1 MSIDQSKIR
10 NFCII
15 AHIDHGKSTLA
26 DRIIEKTGTLTSR
39 EMQAQVLDNMDL
51 ERERGIT
58 IKSQAVR
65 IIYQAKDGE
74 EYIFNLIDTPGHVDF
89 NYEVSRSLAACDG
102 AILVVDAAQ
111 GVEAQTL
118 ANVYLA
124 LDHDLDVLPVINKID
139 LPSARPEEVAQEIED
154 VIGIEAMDAPRI
166 SAKTGLNIE
175 EVLEQIVTKI
185 PAPAGDP
192 KAPLKALIF
201 DALYDSYKGVIVFCR
216 IKEGTVKVGTK
227 IKMMATGAED
237 LVTEV
242 GYFGAGQFIPC
253 DELSAGMVGYI
264 TASIKNVKDT
274 RVGDTITDA
283 AEPITPEKQAE
294 IERWLASQPKHQP
307 ADSVT
312 EKRSNLLIVFAE
324 SLESWVLEKKVDGKE
339 ITPCLNRLLKE
350 KSTLYAPNVLTQVK
364 GGRSIDAQLM
374 ICSGLLPLMSGTY
387 SSLYYDNTFYTL
399 QKAMRWLKHSRSYLL
414 TIDKVSTWNQGAV
427 ARSFGTDT
435 IISYHDFKM
444 TEAFGTH
451 KRIGDASFFKQ
462 CREKIERGEVWK
474 PGESVYMQFVTY
486 SGHAPFKLPNHLRT
500 ITFPASI
507 PEKAADYMTTAHYT
521 DKAIG
526 DFVAYLKT
534 LPQYKE
540 TIVVIVGDHEGLAS
554 YRQELVGNPAC
565 RGLVSDKQLTPFI
578 VLNSPVGMR
587 YDKFMG
593 QIDIYPTLLNLMQLD
608 AYRWHGLGQSILD
621 PRKQGVAVGSVMNV
635 EGTGS
640 DKEVERLKEAH
651 TVSDYMLRYDWL
663 KRLD

>member
-1 MSIDQSKIR
+1 MRQQLWDKTAIIFAVGIFLTFVAFDVIWCMDTTFASFSFFETYATK
-10 NFCII
+10 II
-15 AHIDHGKSTLA
+15 ATLA
-26 DRIIEKTGTLTSR
+26 LAGVYALTR
-39 EMQAQVLDNMDL
+39 CRWAQ
-51 ERERGIT
+51 I
-58 IKSQAVR
+58 
-65 IIYQAKDGE
+65 
-74 EYIFNLIDTPGHVDF
+74 
-89 NYEVSRSLAACDG
+89 
-102 AILVVDAAQ
+102 VVM
-111 GVEAQTL
+111 
-118 ANVYLA
+118 A
-124 LDHDLDVLPVINKID
+124 LLDVLLVANLMYFRTYYSAIPASSYLEAGNLADFKASVTDSLRWADIV
-139 LPSARPEEVAQEIED
+139 LPLITIATAVMAFRYKTTKRQPLTAVLKWWAAPLAGFALLLTGVNLCKGGFHKSLRSVRQSAYLCSA
-154 VIGIEAMDAPRI
+154 DAP
-166 SAKTGLNIE
+166 
-175 EVLEQIVTKI
+175 
-185 PAPAGDP
+185 
-192 KAPLKALIF
+192 IF
-201 DALYDSYKGVIVFCR
+201 SVFGCIWYD
-216 IKEGTVKVGTK
+216 
-227 IKMMATGAED
+227 
-237 LVTEV
+237 
-242 GYFGAGQFIPC
+242 
-253 DELSAGMVGYI
+253 
-264 TASIKNVKDT
+264 
-274 RVGDTITDA
+274 ITDA

-307 ADSVT
+307 ANSVT

-324 SLESWVLEKKVDGKE
+324 SLESWVLEKKVNGKE

-399 QKAMRWLKHSRSYLL
+399 QKAMRGLKHSRSYLL

-451 KRIGDASFFKQ
+451 KRIGDASFFQQ

-486 SGHAPFKLPNHLRT
+486 SGHAPFKLPDHLRT

>member
-1 MSIDQSKIR
+1 MRQQLWDKTAIIFAVGIFLTFVAFDVIWCMDTTFASFSFFETYATK
-10 NFCII
+10 II
-15 AHIDHGKSTLA
+15 ATLA
-26 DRIIEKTGTLTSR
+26 LAGVYALTRSR
-39 EMQAQVLDNMDL
+39 WAQ
-51 ERERGIT
+51 I
-58 IKSQAVR
+58 
-65 IIYQAKDGE
+65 
-74 EYIFNLIDTPGHVDF
+74 
-89 NYEVSRSLAACDG
+89 
-102 AILVVDAAQ
+102 VVM
-111 GVEAQTL
+111 
-118 ANVYLA
+118 A
-124 LDHDLDVLPVINKID
+124 LLDVLMVANLMYFRTYYSAIPASSYLEAGNLADFKASVTDSLRWADIV
-139 LPSARPEEVAQEIED
+139 LPLITIATAVMAFRYKTTKRQPLTAVLKWWAAPLAGFALLLTGVNLCKGGFHKSLRSVRQSAYLCSA
-154 VIGIEAMDAPRI
+154 DAP
-166 SAKTGLNIE
+166 
-175 EVLEQIVTKI
+175 
-185 PAPAGDP
+185 
-192 KAPLKALIF
+192 IF
-201 DALYDSYKGVIVFCR
+201 SVFGCIWYD
-216 IKEGTVKVGTK
+216 
-227 IKMMATGAED
+227 
-237 LVTEV
+237 
-242 GYFGAGQFIPC
+242 
-253 DELSAGMVGYI
+253 
-264 TASIKNVKDT
+264 
-274 RVGDTITDA
+274 ITDA

-399 QKAMRWLKHSRSYLL
+399 QKAMRGLKHSRSYLL

-451 KRIGDASFFKQ
+451 KRIGDASFFQQ

-486 SGHAPFKLPNHLRT
+486 SGHAPFKLPDHLRT

-534 LPQYKE
+534 LPQYKKN
-540 TIVVIVGDHEGLAS
+540 IVVIVGDHEGLAS

>member
-1 MSIDQSKIR
+1 MRQQLWDKTSIVFAVGIFLTFVAFDVIWCMDTTFASFSFFETYATK
-10 NFCII
+10 II
-15 AHIDHGKSTLA
+15 ATLA
-26 DRIIEKTGTLTSR
+26 LTGVYALTR
-39 EMQAQVLDNMDL
+39 CRWAQ
-51 ERERGIT
+51 I
-58 IKSQAVR
+58 
-65 IIYQAKDGE
+65 
-74 EYIFNLIDTPGHVDF
+74 
-89 NYEVSRSLAACDG
+89 
-102 AILVVDAAQ
+102 VVM
-111 GVEAQTL
+111 
-118 ANVYLA
+118 A
-124 LDHDLDVLPVINKID
+124 LLDVLLVAN
-139 LPSARPEEVAQEIED
+139 LMYFRTYYSAIPASSYL
-154 VIGIEAMDAPRI
+154 EAGNLADFKASVTDSLRWADIVLLLISIATAVMAFRYKTTKRQPLTAVLKWWAAPLAGFALLLTGVNLCKGGFHKSLRSVRQSAYLCSADAP
-166 SAKTGLNIE
+166 
-175 EVLEQIVTKI
+175 
-185 PAPAGDP
+185 
-192 KAPLKALIF
+192 IF
-201 DALYDSYKGVIVFCR
+201 SVFGCIWYD
-216 IKEGTVKVGTK
+216 
-227 IKMMATGAED
+227 
-237 LVTEV
+237 
-242 GYFGAGQFIPC
+242 
-253 DELSAGMVGYI
+253 
-264 TASIKNVKDT
+264 
-274 RVGDTITDA
+274 ITDA

-294 IERWLASQPKHQP
+294 IEQWLASQPKHQP

-339 ITPCLNRLLKE
+339 ITPYLNRLLKE

-399 QKAMRWLKHSRSYLL
+399 QKAMRGLKHSRSYLL

-451 KRIGDASFFKQ
+451 KRIGDASFFQQ

-486 SGHAPFKLPNHLRT
+486 SGHAPFKLPDHLRT

-565 RGLVSDKQLTPFI
+565 HGLVSDKQLTPFI

-608 AYRWHGLGQSILD
+608 TYRWHGLGQSILD

-651 TVSDYMLRYDWL
+651 SVSDYMLRYDWL

>member
-1 MSIDQSKIR
+1 MRQQLWDKTAIIFAVGIFLTFVAFDVIWCMDTTFASFSFFETYATK
-10 NFCII
+10 II
-15 AHIDHGKSTLA
+15 ATLA
-26 DRIIEKTGTLTSR
+26 LAGVYALTR
-39 EMQAQVLDNMDL
+39 CRWAQ
-51 ERERGIT
+51 I
-58 IKSQAVR
+58 
-65 IIYQAKDGE
+65 
-74 EYIFNLIDTPGHVDF
+74 
-89 NYEVSRSLAACDG
+89 
-102 AILVVDAAQ
+102 VVM
-111 GVEAQTL
+111 
-118 ANVYLA
+118 A
-124 LDHDLDVLPVINKID
+124 LLDVLLVAN
-139 LPSARPEEVAQEIED
+139 LMYFRTYYSAIPASSYL
-154 VIGIEAMDAPRI
+154 EAGNLADFKASVTDSLRWADIVMPLITIATAVMAFRYKTTKRQPLTAVLKWWAAPLAGFALLLTGVNLCKGGFHKSLRSVRQSAYLCSADAP
-166 SAKTGLNIE
+166 
-175 EVLEQIVTKI
+175 
-185 PAPAGDP
+185 
-192 KAPLKALIF
+192 IF
-201 DALYDSYKGVIVFCR
+201 SVFGCIWYD
-216 IKEGTVKVGTK
+216 
-227 IKMMATGAED
+227 
-237 LVTEV
+237 
-242 GYFGAGQFIPC
+242 
-253 DELSAGMVGYI
+253 
-264 TASIKNVKDT
+264 
-274 RVGDTITDA
+274 ITDA

-399 QKAMRWLKHSRSYLL
+399 QKAMRGLKHSRSYLL

-451 KRIGDASFFKQ
+451 KRIGDASFFQQ

-474 PGESVYMQFVTY
+474 PGELVYMQFVTY
-486 SGHAPFKLPNHLRT
+486 SGHAPFKLPDHLRT

-554 YRQELVGNPAC
+554 YRQELVDNPAC

>member
-1 MSIDQSKIR
+1 MRQQLWDKTAIIFAVGIFLTFVAFDVIWCMNTTFASFSFFETYATK
-10 NFCII
+10 II
-15 AHIDHGKSTLA
+15 ATLA
-26 DRIIEKTGTLTSR
+26 LASVYALTR
-39 EMQAQVLDNMDL
+39 CRWAQ
-51 ERERGIT
+51 I
-58 IKSQAVR
+58 
-65 IIYQAKDGE
+65 
-74 EYIFNLIDTPGHVDF
+74 
-89 NYEVSRSLAACDG
+89 
-102 AILVVDAAQ
+102 VVM
-111 GVEAQTL
+111 
-118 ANVYLA
+118 A
-124 LDHDLDVLPVINKID
+124 LLDVLLVANLMYFRTYYSAIPASSYLEAGNLADFKASVTDSLRWADIV
-139 LPSARPEEVAQEIED
+139 LPLITIATAVMAFRYKTTKRQPLTAVLKWWAAPLAGFALLLTGVNLCKGGFHKSLRSVRQSAYLCSA
-154 VIGIEAMDAPRI
+154 DAP
-166 SAKTGLNIE
+166 
-175 EVLEQIVTKI
+175 
-185 PAPAGDP
+185 
-192 KAPLKALIF
+192 IF
-201 DALYDSYKGVIVFCR
+201 SVFGCIWYD
-216 IKEGTVKVGTK
+216 
-227 IKMMATGAED
+227 
-237 LVTEV
+237 
-242 GYFGAGQFIPC
+242 
-253 DELSAGMVGYI
+253 
-264 TASIKNVKDT
+264 
-274 RVGDTITDA
+274 ITDA

-399 QKAMRWLKHSRSYLL
+399 QKAMRGLKHSRSYLL

-451 KRIGDASFFKQ
+451 KRIGDASFFQQ
-462 CREKIERGEVWK
+462 CREKIESGEVWK

-486 SGHAPFKLPNHLRT
+486 SGHAPFKLPDHLRT

>member
-1 MSIDQSKIR
+1 MLKWWAAPLAGFALLLTGVNLCKGGFHKSLRSVRQS
-10 NFCII
+10 
-15 AHIDHGKSTLA
+15 A
-26 DRIIEKTGTLTSR
+26 
-39 EMQAQVLDNMDL
+39 
-51 ERERGIT
+51 
-58 IKSQAVR
+58 
-65 IIYQAKDGE
+65 
-74 EYIFNLIDTPGHVDF
+74 
-89 NYEVSRSLAACDG
+89 
-102 AILVVDAAQ
+102 
-111 GVEAQTL
+111 
-118 ANVYLA
+118 YLC
-124 LDHDLDVLPVINKID
+124 
-139 LPSARPEEVAQEIED
+139 SA
-154 VIGIEAMDAPRI
+154 DAP
-166 SAKTGLNIE
+166 
-175 EVLEQIVTKI
+175 
-185 PAPAGDP
+185 
-192 KAPLKALIF
+192 IF
-201 DALYDSYKGVIVFCR
+201 SVFGCIWYD
-216 IKEGTVKVGTK
+216 
-227 IKMMATGAED
+227 
-237 LVTEV
+237 
-242 GYFGAGQFIPC
+242 
-253 DELSAGMVGYI
+253 
-264 TASIKNVKDT
+264 
-274 RVGDTITDA
+274 ITDA

-399 QKAMRWLKHSRSYLL
+399 QKAMRGLKHSRSYLL

-451 KRIGDASFFKQ
+451 KRIGDASFFQQ

-486 SGHAPFKLPNHLRT
+486 SGHAPFKLPDHLRT

>member
-1 MSIDQSKIR
+1 MKQQLWDKTAIIFAVGIFLTFVAFDVIWCMDTTFASFSFFETYATK
-10 NFCII
+10 II
-15 AHIDHGKSTLA
+15 ATLA
-26 DRIIEKTGTLTSR
+26 LAGVYALTR
-39 EMQAQVLDNMDL
+39 CRWAQ
-51 ERERGIT
+51 I
-58 IKSQAVR
+58 
-65 IIYQAKDGE
+65 
-74 EYIFNLIDTPGHVDF
+74 
-89 NYEVSRSLAACDG
+89 
-102 AILVVDAAQ
+102 VVM
-111 GVEAQTL
+111 
-118 ANVYLA
+118 A
-124 LDHDLDVLPVINKID
+124 LLDVLLVANLMYFRTYYSAIPASSYLEAGNLADFKASVTDSLRWADIV
-139 LPSARPEEVAQEIED
+139 LPLITIATAVMAFRYKTTKRQPLTAVLKWWAAPLAGFALLLTGVNLCKGGFHKSLRSVRQSAYLCSA
-154 VIGIEAMDAPRI
+154 DAP
-166 SAKTGLNIE
+166 
-175 EVLEQIVTKI
+175 
-185 PAPAGDP
+185 
-192 KAPLKALIF
+192 IF
-201 DALYDSYKGVIVFCR
+201 SVFGCIWYD
-216 IKEGTVKVGTK
+216 
-227 IKMMATGAED
+227 
-237 LVTEV
+237 
-242 GYFGAGQFIPC
+242 
-253 DELSAGMVGYI
+253 
-264 TASIKNVKDT
+264 
-274 RVGDTITDA
+274 ITDA

-324 SLESWVLEKKVDGKE
+324 SLESWVLEKKVNGKE

-399 QKAMRWLKHSRSYLL
+399 QKAMRGLKHSRSYLL

-451 KRIGDASFFKQ
+451 KRIGDASFFQQ

-486 SGHAPFKLPNHLRT
+486 SGHAPFKLPDHLRT

>member
-1 MSIDQSKIR
+1 MRQQLWDKTAIIFAVGIFLTFVAFDVIWCMDTTFASFSFFETYATK
-10 NFCII
+10 II
-15 AHIDHGKSTLA
+15 ATLA
-26 DRIIEKTGTLTSR
+26 LAGVYALTR
-39 EMQAQVLDNMDL
+39 CRWAQ
-51 ERERGIT
+51 I
-58 IKSQAVR
+58 
-65 IIYQAKDGE
+65 
-74 EYIFNLIDTPGHVDF
+74 
-89 NYEVSRSLAACDG
+89 
-102 AILVVDAAQ
+102 VVM
-111 GVEAQTL
+111 
-118 ANVYLA
+118 A
-124 LDHDLDVLPVINKID
+124 LLDVLLVANLMYFRTYYSAIPASSYLEAGNLADFKASVTDSLRWADIV
-139 LPSARPEEVAQEIED
+139 LPLITIATAVMAFRYKATKRQPLTAVLKWWAAPLAGFALLLTGVNLCKGGFHKSLRSVRQSAYLCSA
-154 VIGIEAMDAPRI
+154 DAP
-166 SAKTGLNIE
+166 
-175 EVLEQIVTKI
+175 
-185 PAPAGDP
+185 
-192 KAPLKALIF
+192 IF
-201 DALYDSYKGVIVFCR
+201 SVFGCIWYD
-216 IKEGTVKVGTK
+216 
-227 IKMMATGAED
+227 
-237 LVTEV
+237 
-242 GYFGAGQFIPC
+242 
-253 DELSAGMVGYI
+253 
-264 TASIKNVKDT
+264 
-274 RVGDTITDA
+274 ITDA

-339 ITPCLNRLLKE
+339 ITPCLNSLLKE

-399 QKAMRWLKHSRSYLL
+399 QKAMRGLKYSRSYLL

-451 KRIGDASFFKQ
+451 KRIGDASFFQQ

-486 SGHAPFKLPNHLRT
+486 SGHAPFKLPDHLRT

>member
-1 MSIDQSKIR
+1 MKQQLWDKTAIIFAVGIFLTFVAFDVIWCMDTTFASFSFFETYATK
-10 NFCII
+10 II
-15 AHIDHGKSTLA
+15 ATLA
-26 DRIIEKTGTLTSR
+26 LAGVYALTR
-39 EMQAQVLDNMDL
+39 CRWAQ
-51 ERERGIT
+51 I
-58 IKSQAVR
+58 
-65 IIYQAKDGE
+65 
-74 EYIFNLIDTPGHVDF
+74 
-89 NYEVSRSLAACDG
+89 
-102 AILVVDAAQ
+102 VVM
-111 GVEAQTL
+111 
-118 ANVYLA
+118 A
-124 LDHDLDVLPVINKID
+124 LLDVLLVAN
-139 LPSARPEEVAQEIED
+139 LMYFRTYYSAIPASSYL
-154 VIGIEAMDAPRI
+154 EAGNLADFKASVTDSLRWADIVMPLITIATAVMAFRYKTTKRQPLTAVLKWWAAPLAGFALLLTGVNLCKGGFHKSLRSVRQSAYLCSADAP
-166 SAKTGLNIE
+166 
-175 EVLEQIVTKI
+175 
-185 PAPAGDP
+185 
-192 KAPLKALIF
+192 IF
-201 DALYDSYKGVIVFCR
+201 SVFGCIWYD
-216 IKEGTVKVGTK
+216 
-227 IKMMATGAED
+227 
-237 LVTEV
+237 
-242 GYFGAGQFIPC
+242 
-253 DELSAGMVGYI
+253 
-264 TASIKNVKDT
+264 
-274 RVGDTITDA
+274 ITDA

-399 QKAMRWLKHSRSYLL
+399 QKAMRGLKHSRSYLL

-451 KRIGDASFFKQ
+451 KRIGDASFFQQ

-486 SGHAPFKLPNHLRT
+486 SGHAPFKLPDHLRT

-554 YRQELVGNPAC
+554 YRQELVGNLAC

>member
-1 MSIDQSKIR
+1 MRQQLWDKTAIIFAVGIFLTFVAFDVIWCMDTTFTSFSFFETYATK
-10 NFCII
+10 II
-15 AHIDHGKSTLA
+15 ATLA
-26 DRIIEKTGTLTSR
+26 LAGVYALTR
-39 EMQAQVLDNMDL
+39 CRWAQ
-51 ERERGIT
+51 I
-58 IKSQAVR
+58 
-65 IIYQAKDGE
+65 
-74 EYIFNLIDTPGHVDF
+74 
-89 NYEVSRSLAACDG
+89 
-102 AILVVDAAQ
+102 VVM
-111 GVEAQTL
+111 
-118 ANVYLA
+118 A
-124 LDHDLDVLPVINKID
+124 LLDVLLVANLMYFRTYYSAIPASSYLEAGNLADFKASVTDSLRWADIV
-139 LPSARPEEVAQEIED
+139 LPLITIATAVMAFRYKTTKRQPLTAVLKWWAAPLAGFALLLTGVNLCKGGFHKSLRSVRQSAYLCSA
-154 VIGIEAMDAPRI
+154 DAP
-166 SAKTGLNIE
+166 
-175 EVLEQIVTKI
+175 
-185 PAPAGDP
+185 
-192 KAPLKALIF
+192 IF
-201 DALYDSYKGVIVFCR
+201 SVFGCIWYD
-216 IKEGTVKVGTK
+216 
-227 IKMMATGAED
+227 
-237 LVTEV
+237 
-242 GYFGAGQFIPC
+242 
-253 DELSAGMVGYI
+253 
-264 TASIKNVKDT
+264 
-274 RVGDTITDA
+274 ITDA

-399 QKAMRWLKHSRSYLL
+399 QKAMRGLKHSRSYLL

-451 KRIGDASFFKQ
+451 KRIGDDSFFQQ

-486 SGHAPFKLPNHLRT
+486 SGHAPFKLPDHLRT
-500 ITFPASI
+500 ITLPASI

-554 YRQELVGNPAC
+554 YRQELVDNPAC

>member
-1 MSIDQSKIR
+1 MRQQLWDKTAIIFAAGIFLTFVAFDVIWCMDTTFASFSFFETYATK
-10 NFCII
+10 II
-15 AHIDHGKSTLA
+15 ATLA
-26 DRIIEKTGTLTSR
+26 LAGVYALTRSR
-39 EMQAQVLDNMDL
+39 WAQ
-51 ERERGIT
+51 I
-58 IKSQAVR
+58 
-65 IIYQAKDGE
+65 
-74 EYIFNLIDTPGHVDF
+74 
-89 NYEVSRSLAACDG
+89 
-102 AILVVDAAQ
+102 VVM
-111 GVEAQTL
+111 
-118 ANVYLA
+118 A
-124 LDHDLDVLPVINKID
+124 LLDVLLVAN
-139 LPSARPEEVAQEIED
+139 LMYFRTYYSAIPASSYL
-154 VIGIEAMDAPRI
+154 EAGNLADFKASVTDSLRWADIVMPLITIATAVMAFRYKTTKRQPLTAVLKWWAAPLAGFALLLTGVNLCKGGFHKSLRSVRQSAYLCSADAP
-166 SAKTGLNIE
+166 
-175 EVLEQIVTKI
+175 
-185 PAPAGDP
+185 
-192 KAPLKALIF
+192 IF
-201 DALYDSYKGVIVFCR
+201 SVFGCIWYD
-216 IKEGTVKVGTK
+216 
-227 IKMMATGAED
+227 
-237 LVTEV
+237 
-242 GYFGAGQFIPC
+242 
-253 DELSAGMVGYI
+253 
-264 TASIKNVKDT
+264 
-274 RVGDTITDA
+274 ITDA

-294 IERWLASQPKHQP
+294 IERWLAQQPKHQP

-399 QKAMRWLKHSRSYLL
+399 QKAMRGLKHSRSYLL

-451 KRIGDASFFKQ
+451 KRIGDASFFQQ

-486 SGHAPFKLPNHLRT
+486 SGHAPFKLPDHLRT

>member
-1 MSIDQSKIR
+1 MRQQLWDKTAIIFAVGIFLTFVAFDVIWCMDTTFASFSFFETYATK
-10 NFCII
+10 II
-15 AHIDHGKSTLA
+15 ATLA
-26 DRIIEKTGTLTSR
+26 LAGGYALTR
-39 EMQAQVLDNMDL
+39 CRWAQ
-51 ERERGIT
+51 I
-58 IKSQAVR
+58 
-65 IIYQAKDGE
+65 
-74 EYIFNLIDTPGHVDF
+74 
-89 NYEVSRSLAACDG
+89 
-102 AILVVDAAQ
+102 VVM
-111 GVEAQTL
+111 
-118 ANVYLA
+118 A
-124 LDHDLDVLPVINKID
+124 LLDVLLVANLMYFRTYYSAIPASSYLEAGNLADFKASVTDSLRWADIV
-139 LPSARPEEVAQEIED
+139 LPLITIATAVMAFRYKTTKRQPLTAVLKWWAAPLAGFALLLTGVNLCKGGFHKSLRSVRQSAYLCSA
-154 VIGIEAMDAPRI
+154 DAP
-166 SAKTGLNIE
+166 
-175 EVLEQIVTKI
+175 
-185 PAPAGDP
+185 
-192 KAPLKALIF
+192 IF
-201 DALYDSYKGVIVFCR
+201 SVFGCIWYD
-216 IKEGTVKVGTK
+216 
-227 IKMMATGAED
+227 
-237 LVTEV
+237 
-242 GYFGAGQFIPC
+242 
-253 DELSAGMVGYI
+253 
-264 TASIKNVKDT
+264 
-274 RVGDTITDA
+274 ITDA

-324 SLESWVLEKKVDGKE
+324 SLESWVLEKKVNGKE

-399 QKAMRWLKHSRSYLL
+399 QKAMRGLKHSRSYLL

-451 KRIGDASFFKQ
+451 KRIGDASFFQQ

-486 SGHAPFKLPNHLRT
+486 SGHAPFKLPDHLRT

>member
-1 MSIDQSKIR
+1 MRQQLWDKTAIIFAVGIFLTFVAFDVIWCMDTTFASFSFFETYATK
-10 NFCII
+10 II
-15 AHIDHGKSTLA
+15 ATLA
-26 DRIIEKTGTLTSR
+26 LAGVYALTR
-39 EMQAQVLDNMDL
+39 CRWAQ
-51 ERERGIT
+51 I
-58 IKSQAVR
+58 
-65 IIYQAKDGE
+65 
-74 EYIFNLIDTPGHVDF
+74 
-89 NYEVSRSLAACDG
+89 
-102 AILVVDAAQ
+102 VVM
-111 GVEAQTL
+111 
-118 ANVYLA
+118 A
-124 LDHDLDVLPVINKID
+124 LLDVLLVANLMYFRTYYSAIPASSYLEAGNLADFKASVTDSLRWADIV
-139 LPSARPEEVAQEIED
+139 LPLITIATAVMAFRYKTTKRQPLTAVLKWWAAPLAGFALLLTGVNLCKGGFHKSLRSVRQSAYLCSA
-154 VIGIEAMDAPRI
+154 DAP
-166 SAKTGLNIE
+166 
-175 EVLEQIVTKI
+175 
-185 PAPAGDP
+185 
-192 KAPLKALIF
+192 IF
-201 DALYDSYKGVIVFCR
+201 SVFGCIWYD
-216 IKEGTVKVGTK
+216 
-227 IKMMATGAED
+227 
-237 LVTEV
+237 
-242 GYFGAGQFIPC
+242 
-253 DELSAGMVGYI
+253 
-264 TASIKNVKDT
+264 
-274 RVGDTITDA
+274 ITDA

-339 ITPCLNRLLKE
+339 ITPCLNSLLKE

-399 QKAMRWLKHSRSYLL
+399 QKAMRGLNHSQSYLL

-451 KRIGDASFFKQ
+451 KRIGDASFFQQ

-486 SGHAPFKLPNHLRT
+486 SGHAPFKLPDHLRT

-554 YRQELVGNPAC
+554 YRQELVDNPIC

>member
-1 MSIDQSKIR
+1 MDTTFASFSFFETYATK
-10 NFCII
+10 II
-15 AHIDHGKSTLA
+15 ATLA
-26 DRIIEKTGTLTSR
+26 LVGVYVLTRSR
-39 EMQAQVLDNMDL
+39 WAQ
-51 ERERGIT
+51 I
-58 IKSQAVR
+58 
-65 IIYQAKDGE
+65 
-74 EYIFNLIDTPGHVDF
+74 
-89 NYEVSRSLAACDG
+89 
-102 AILVVDAAQ
+102 VVM
-111 GVEAQTL
+111 
-118 ANVYLA
+118 A
-124 LDHDLDVLPVINKID
+124 LLDVLLVAN
-139 LPSARPEEVAQEIED
+139 LMYFRTYYSAIPASSYL
-154 VIGIEAMDAPRI
+154 EAGNLADFKASVTDSLRWADIVMPLITIATAVMAFRYKTTKRQPLTAVLKWWAAPLAGFALLLTGVNLCKGGFHKSLRSVRQSAYLCSADAP
-166 SAKTGLNIE
+166 
-175 EVLEQIVTKI
+175 
-185 PAPAGDP
+185 
-192 KAPLKALIF
+192 IF
-201 DALYDSYKGVIVFCR
+201 SVFGCIWYD
-216 IKEGTVKVGTK
+216 
-227 IKMMATGAED
+227 
-237 LVTEV
+237 
-242 GYFGAGQFIPC
+242 
-253 DELSAGMVGYI
+253 
-264 TASIKNVKDT
+264 
-274 RVGDTITDA
+274 ITDA

-399 QKAMRWLKHSRSYLL
+399 QKAMRGLKHSRSYLL

-451 KRIGDASFFKQ
+451 KRIGDASFFQQ

-486 SGHAPFKLPNHLRT
+486 SGHAPFKLPDHLRT

>member
-1 MSIDQSKIR
+1 MRQQLWDKTAIIFAVGIFLTFVAFDVIWCMDTTFASFSFFETYATK
-10 NFCII
+10 II
-15 AHIDHGKSTLA
+15 ATLA
-26 DRIIEKTGTLTSR
+26 LAGVYALTR
-39 EMQAQVLDNMDL
+39 CRWAQ
-51 ERERGIT
+51 I
-58 IKSQAVR
+58 
-65 IIYQAKDGE
+65 
-74 EYIFNLIDTPGHVDF
+74 
-89 NYEVSRSLAACDG
+89 
-102 AILVVDAAQ
+102 VVM
-111 GVEAQTL
+111 
-118 ANVYLA
+118 A
-124 LDHDLDVLPVINKID
+124 LLDVLLVANLMYFRTYYSAIPASSYLEAGNLADFKASVTDSLRWADIV
-139 LPSARPEEVAQEIED
+139 LPLITIATAVMAFRYKTTKRQPLTAVLKWWAAPLAGFALLLTGVNLCKGGFHKSLRSVRQSAYLCSA
-154 VIGIEAMDAPRI
+154 DAP
-166 SAKTGLNIE
+166 
-175 EVLEQIVTKI
+175 
-185 PAPAGDP
+185 
-192 KAPLKALIF
+192 IF
-201 DALYDSYKGVIVFCR
+201 SVFGCIWYD
-216 IKEGTVKVGTK
+216 
-227 IKMMATGAED
+227 
-237 LVTEV
+237 
-242 GYFGAGQFIPC
+242 
-253 DELSAGMVGYI
+253 
-264 TASIKNVKDT
+264 
-274 RVGDTITDA
+274 ITDA

-399 QKAMRWLKHSRSYLL
+399 QKAMRGLKHSRSYLL

-451 KRIGDASFFKQ
+451 KRIGDASFFQQ

-486 SGHAPFKLPNHLRT
+486 SGHAPFKLPDHLRS

>member
-1 MSIDQSKIR
+1 MRQQLWDKTSIVFAVGIFLTFVAFDVIWCMDTTFASFSFFETYATK
-10 NFCII
+10 II
-15 AHIDHGKSTLA
+15 ATLA
-26 DRIIEKTGTLTSR
+26 LAGVYALTR
-39 EMQAQVLDNMDL
+39 CRWAQ
-51 ERERGIT
+51 I
-58 IKSQAVR
+58 
-65 IIYQAKDGE
+65 
-74 EYIFNLIDTPGHVDF
+74 
-89 NYEVSRSLAACDG
+89 
-102 AILVVDAAQ
+102 VVM
-111 GVEAQTL
+111 
-118 ANVYLA
+118 A
-124 LDHDLDVLPVINKID
+124 LLDVLLVANLMYFRTYYSAIPASSYLEAGNLADFKASVTDSLRWADIV
-139 LPSARPEEVAQEIED
+139 LPLITIATAVMAFRPKATKRQPLTAVLKWWAAPLAGFALLLTGVNLCKGGFHKSLRSVRQSAYLCSA
-154 VIGIEAMDAPRI
+154 DAP
-166 SAKTGLNIE
+166 
-175 EVLEQIVTKI
+175 
-185 PAPAGDP
+185 
-192 KAPLKALIF
+192 IF
-201 DALYDSYKGVIVFCR
+201 SVFGCIWYD
-216 IKEGTVKVGTK
+216 
-227 IKMMATGAED
+227 
-237 LVTEV
+237 
-242 GYFGAGQFIPC
+242 
-253 DELSAGMVGYI
+253 
-264 TASIKNVKDT
+264 
-274 RVGDTITDA
+274 ITDA

-374 ICSGLLPLMSGTY
+374 ICGGLLPLMSGTY

-399 QKAMRWLKHSRSYLL
+399 QKAMRGLKHSRSYLL

-451 KRIGDASFFKQ
+451 KRIGDASFFQQ

-486 SGHAPFKLPNHLRT
+486 SGHAPFKLPDHLRT

-554 YRQELVGNPAC
+554 YRQELIGNPAC

>member
-1 MSIDQSKIR
+1 MRQQLWDKTSIVFAVGIFLTFVAFDVIWCMDTTFASFSFFETYATK
-10 NFCII
+10 II
-15 AHIDHGKSTLA
+15 ATLA
-26 DRIIEKTGTLTSR
+26 LAGVYALTR
-39 EMQAQVLDNMDL
+39 CRWAQ
-51 ERERGIT
+51 I
-58 IKSQAVR
+58 
-65 IIYQAKDGE
+65 
-74 EYIFNLIDTPGHVDF
+74 
-89 NYEVSRSLAACDG
+89 
-102 AILVVDAAQ
+102 VVM
-111 GVEAQTL
+111 
-118 ANVYLA
+118 A
-124 LDHDLDVLPVINKID
+124 LLDVLLVAN
-139 LPSARPEEVAQEIED
+139 LMYFRTYYSAIPASSYL
-154 VIGIEAMDAPRI
+154 EAGNLADFKASVTDSLRWADIVLLLISIATAVMAFRYKTTKRQPLTAVLKWWAAPLAGFALLLTGVNLCKGGFHKSLRSVRQSAYLCSADAP
-166 SAKTGLNIE
+166 
-175 EVLEQIVTKI
+175 
-185 PAPAGDP
+185 
-192 KAPLKALIF
+192 IF
-201 DALYDSYKGVIVFCR
+201 SVFGCIWYD
-216 IKEGTVKVGTK
+216 
-227 IKMMATGAED
+227 
-237 LVTEV
+237 
-242 GYFGAGQFIPC
+242 
-253 DELSAGMVGYI
+253 
-264 TASIKNVKDT
+264 
-274 RVGDTITDA
+274 ITDA

-294 IERWLASQPKHQP
+294 IEQWLASQPKHQP

-339 ITPCLNRLLKE
+339 ITPYLNRLLKE

>member
-1 MSIDQSKIR
+1 MRQQLWDKTAIIFAVGIFLTFVAFDVIWCMDTTFASFSFFETYATK
-10 NFCII
+10 II
-15 AHIDHGKSTLA
+15 ATLA
-26 DRIIEKTGTLTSR
+26 LAGVYALTR
-39 EMQAQVLDNMDL
+39 CRWAQ
-51 ERERGIT
+51 I
-58 IKSQAVR
+58 
-65 IIYQAKDGE
+65 
-74 EYIFNLIDTPGHVDF
+74 
-89 NYEVSRSLAACDG
+89 
-102 AILVVDAAQ
+102 VVM
-111 GVEAQTL
+111 
-118 ANVYLA
+118 A
-124 LDHDLDVLPVINKID
+124 LLDVLLVANLMYFRTYYSAIPASSYLEAGNLADFKASVTDSLRWADIV
-139 LPSARPEEVAQEIED
+139 LPLITIATAVMAFRYKTTKRQPLTAVLKWWAAPLAGFALLLTGVNLCKGGFHKSLRSVRQSAYLCSA
-154 VIGIEAMDAPRI
+154 DAP
-166 SAKTGLNIE
+166 
-175 EVLEQIVTKI
+175 
-185 PAPAGDP
+185 
-192 KAPLKALIF
+192 IF
-201 DALYDSYKGVIVFCR
+201 SVFGCIWYD
-216 IKEGTVKVGTK
+216 
-227 IKMMATGAED
+227 
-237 LVTEV
+237 
-242 GYFGAGQFIPC
+242 
-253 DELSAGMVGYI
+253 
-264 TASIKNVKDT
+264 
-274 RVGDTITDA
+274 ITDA

-307 ADSVT
+307 ANSVT

-399 QKAMRWLKHSRSYLL
+399 QKAMRGLKHSRSYLL

-451 KRIGDASFFKQ
+451 KRIGDASFFQQ

-486 SGHAPFKLPNHLRT
+486 SGHAPFKLPDHLRT

-663 KRLD
+663 KRLN

>member
-1 MSIDQSKIR
+1 MRQQLWDKTAIIFAVGIFLTFVAFDVIWCMDTTFSSFSFFETYATK
-10 NFCII
+10 II
-15 AHIDHGKSTLA
+15 ATLA
-26 DRIIEKTGTLTSR
+26 LAGVYALTRSR
-39 EMQAQVLDNMDL
+39 WAQ
-51 ERERGIT
+51 I
-58 IKSQAVR
+58 
-65 IIYQAKDGE
+65 
-74 EYIFNLIDTPGHVDF
+74 
-89 NYEVSRSLAACDG
+89 
-102 AILVVDAAQ
+102 VVM
-111 GVEAQTL
+111 
-118 ANVYLA
+118 A
-124 LDHDLDVLPVINKID
+124 LLDVLLVANLMYFRTYYSAIPASSYLEAGNLADFKASVTDSLRWADIV
-139 LPSARPEEVAQEIED
+139 LPLITIATAVMAFRYKTTKRQPLTAVLKWWAAPLAGFALLLTGVNLCKGGFHKSLCSVRQSAYLCSA
-154 VIGIEAMDAPRI
+154 DAP
-166 SAKTGLNIE
+166 
-175 EVLEQIVTKI
+175 
-185 PAPAGDP
+185 
-192 KAPLKALIF
+192 IF
-201 DALYDSYKGVIVFCR
+201 SVFGCIWYD
-216 IKEGTVKVGTK
+216 
-227 IKMMATGAED
+227 
-237 LVTEV
+237 
-242 GYFGAGQFIPC
+242 
-253 DELSAGMVGYI
+253 
-264 TASIKNVKDT
+264 
-274 RVGDTITDA
+274 ITDA

-399 QKAMRWLKHSRSYLL
+399 QKAMRGLKHSRSYLL

-451 KRIGDASFFKQ
+451 KRIGDASFFQQ

-486 SGHAPFKLPNHLRT
+486 SGHAPFKLPDHLRT

>member
-1 MSIDQSKIR
+1 MRQQLWDKTAIIFAVGIFLTFVAFDVIWCMDTTFASFSFFETYATK
-10 NFCII
+10 II
-15 AHIDHGKSTLA
+15 ATLA
-26 DRIIEKTGTLTSR
+26 LAGVYALTR
-39 EMQAQVLDNMDL
+39 CRWAQ
-51 ERERGIT
+51 I
-58 IKSQAVR
+58 
-65 IIYQAKDGE
+65 
-74 EYIFNLIDTPGHVDF
+74 
-89 NYEVSRSLAACDG
+89 
-102 AILVVDAAQ
+102 VVM
-111 GVEAQTL
+111 
-118 ANVYLA
+118 A
-124 LDHDLDVLPVINKID
+124 LLDVLLVANLMYFRTYYSAIPASSYLEAGNLADFKASVTDSLRWADIV
-139 LPSARPEEVAQEIED
+139 LPLITIATAVMAFRYKTTKRQPLTAVLKWWAAPLAGFALLLTGVNLCKGGFHKSLRSVRQSAYLCSA
-154 VIGIEAMDAPRI
+154 DAP
-166 SAKTGLNIE
+166 
-175 EVLEQIVTKI
+175 
-185 PAPAGDP
+185 
-192 KAPLKALIF
+192 IF
-201 DALYDSYKGVIVFCR
+201 SVFGCIWYD
-216 IKEGTVKVGTK
+216 
-227 IKMMATGAED
+227 
-237 LVTEV
+237 
-242 GYFGAGQFIPC
+242 
-253 DELSAGMVGYI
+253 
-264 TASIKNVKDT
+264 
-274 RVGDTITDA
+274 ITDA

-387 SSLYYDNTFYTL
+387 SSLYYDNTFYTI
-399 QKAMRWLKHSRSYLL
+399 QKAMRGLKHSRSYLL

-451 KRIGDASFFKQ
+451 KRIGDASFFQQ

-486 SGHAPFKLPNHLRT
+486 SGHAPFKLPDHLRT

>member
-1 MSIDQSKIR
+1 MRQQLWDKTAIIFAVGIFLTFVAFDVIWCMDTTFASFSFFETYATK
-10 NFCII
+10 II
-15 AHIDHGKSTLA
+15 ATLA
-26 DRIIEKTGTLTSR
+26 LAGVYALTR
-39 EMQAQVLDNMDL
+39 CRWAQ
-51 ERERGIT
+51 I
-58 IKSQAVR
+58 
-65 IIYQAKDGE
+65 
-74 EYIFNLIDTPGHVDF
+74 
-89 NYEVSRSLAACDG
+89 
-102 AILVVDAAQ
+102 VVM
-111 GVEAQTL
+111 
-118 ANVYLA
+118 A
-124 LDHDLDVLPVINKID
+124 LLDVLLVANLMYFRTYYSAIPASSYLEAGNLADFKASVTDSLRWADIV
-139 LPSARPEEVAQEIED
+139 LPLITIATAVMAFRYKTTKRQPLTAVLKWWAAPLAGFALLLTGVNLCKGGFHKSLRSVRQSAYLCSA
-154 VIGIEAMDAPRI
+154 DAP
-166 SAKTGLNIE
+166 
-175 EVLEQIVTKI
+175 
-185 PAPAGDP
+185 
-192 KAPLKALIF
+192 IF
-201 DALYDSYKGVIVFCR
+201 SVFGCIWYD
-216 IKEGTVKVGTK
+216 
-227 IKMMATGAED
+227 
-237 LVTEV
+237 
-242 GYFGAGQFIPC
+242 
-253 DELSAGMVGYI
+253 
-264 TASIKNVKDT
+264 
-274 RVGDTITDA
+274 ITDA

-339 ITPCLNRLLKE
+339 ITPCLNSLLKE

-399 QKAMRWLKHSRSYLL
+399 QKAMRGLKHSRSYLL

-451 KRIGDASFFKQ
+451 KRIGDASFFQQ

-474 PGESVYMQFVTY
+474 LGESVYMQFVTY
-486 SGHAPFKLPNHLRT
+486 SGHAPFKLPDHLRT

-507 PEKAADYMTTAHYT
+507 PEKVADYMTTAHYT

>member
-1 MSIDQSKIR
+1 MRQQLWDKTAIIFAVGIFLTFVAFDVIWCMDTTFASFSFFETYATK
-10 NFCII
+10 II
-15 AHIDHGKSTLA
+15 ATLA
-26 DRIIEKTGTLTSR
+26 LAGVYALTR
-39 EMQAQVLDNMDL
+39 CRWAQ
-51 ERERGIT
+51 I
-58 IKSQAVR
+58 
-65 IIYQAKDGE
+65 
-74 EYIFNLIDTPGHVDF
+74 
-89 NYEVSRSLAACDG
+89 
-102 AILVVDAAQ
+102 VVM
-111 GVEAQTL
+111 
-118 ANVYLA
+118 A
-124 LDHDLDVLPVINKID
+124 LLDVLLVANLMYFRTYYSAIPASSYLEAGNLADFKASVTDSLRWADIV
-139 LPSARPEEVAQEIED
+139 LPLITIATAVMAFRYKTTKRQPLTAVLKWWAAPLAGFALLLTGVNLCKGGFHKSLRSVRQSAYLCSA
-154 VIGIEAMDAPRI
+154 DAP
-166 SAKTGLNIE
+166 
-175 EVLEQIVTKI
+175 IVSVFGCI
-185 PAPAGDP
+185 W
-192 KAPLKALIF
+192 
-201 DALYDSYKGVIVFCR
+201 YD
-216 IKEGTVKVGTK
+216 
-227 IKMMATGAED
+227 
-237 LVTEV
+237 
-242 GYFGAGQFIPC
+242 
-253 DELSAGMVGYI
+253 
-264 TASIKNVKDT
+264 
-274 RVGDTITDA
+274 ITDA

-399 QKAMRWLKHSRSYLL
+399 QKAMRGLKHSRSYLL

-451 KRIGDASFFKQ
+451 KRIGDASFFQQ

-486 SGHAPFKLPNHLRT
+486 SGHAPFKLPDHLRT

>member
-1 MSIDQSKIR
+1 MRQQLWDKTAIIFAVGIFLTFVAFDVIWCMDTTFASFSFFETYATK
-10 NFCII
+10 II
-15 AHIDHGKSTLA
+15 ATLA
-26 DRIIEKTGTLTSR
+26 LAGVYALTR
-39 EMQAQVLDNMDL
+39 CRWAQ
-51 ERERGIT
+51 I
-58 IKSQAVR
+58 
-65 IIYQAKDGE
+65 
-74 EYIFNLIDTPGHVDF
+74 
-89 NYEVSRSLAACDG
+89 
-102 AILVVDAAQ
+102 VVM
-111 GVEAQTL
+111 
-118 ANVYLA
+118 A
-124 LDHDLDVLPVINKID
+124 LLDVLLVANLMYFRTYYSAIPASSYLEAGNLADFKASVTDSLRWADIV
-139 LPSARPEEVAQEIED
+139 LPLITIATAVMAFRYKATKRQPLTAVLKWWAAPLAGFALLLTGVNLCKGGFHKSLRSVRQSAYLCSA
-154 VIGIEAMDAPRI
+154 DAP
-166 SAKTGLNIE
+166 
-175 EVLEQIVTKI
+175 
-185 PAPAGDP
+185 
-192 KAPLKALIF
+192 IF
-201 DALYDSYKGVIVFCR
+201 SVFGCIWYD
-216 IKEGTVKVGTK
+216 
-227 IKMMATGAED
+227 
-237 LVTEV
+237 
-242 GYFGAGQFIPC
+242 
-253 DELSAGMVGYI
+253 
-264 TASIKNVKDT
+264 
-274 RVGDTITDA
+274 ITDA

-399 QKAMRWLKHSRSYLL
+399 QKAMRGLKHSRSYLL

-451 KRIGDASFFKQ
+451 KRIGDASFFQQ

-486 SGHAPFKLPNHLRT
+486 SGHAPFKLPDHLRT

-565 RGLVSDKQLTPFI
+565 HGLVSDKQLTPFI

-608 AYRWHGLGQSILD
+608 TYRWHGLGQSILD

>member
-1 MSIDQSKIR
+1 MRQQLWDKTAIIFAVGIFLTFVAFDVIWCMDTTFASFSFFETYATK
-10 NFCII
+10 II
-15 AHIDHGKSTLA
+15 ATLA
-26 DRIIEKTGTLTSR
+26 LAGVYALTR
-39 EMQAQVLDNMDL
+39 CRWAQ
-51 ERERGIT
+51 I
-58 IKSQAVR
+58 
-65 IIYQAKDGE
+65 
-74 EYIFNLIDTPGHVDF
+74 
-89 NYEVSRSLAACDG
+89 
-102 AILVVDAAQ
+102 VVM
-111 GVEAQTL
+111 
-118 ANVYLA
+118 A
-124 LDHDLDVLPVINKID
+124 LLDVLLVANLMYFRTYYSAIPASSYLEAGNLADFKASVTDSLRWADIV
-139 LPSARPEEVAQEIED
+139 LPLITIATAVMAFRYKTTKRQPLTAVLKWWAAPLAGFALLLTGVNLCKGGFHKSLRSVRQSAYLCSA
-154 VIGIEAMDAPRI
+154 DAP
-166 SAKTGLNIE
+166 
-175 EVLEQIVTKI
+175 
-185 PAPAGDP
+185 
-192 KAPLKALIF
+192 IF
-201 DALYDSYKGVIVFCR
+201 SVFGCIWYD
-216 IKEGTVKVGTK
+216 
-227 IKMMATGAED
+227 
-237 LVTEV
+237 
-242 GYFGAGQFIPC
+242 
-253 DELSAGMVGYI
+253 
-264 TASIKNVKDT
+264 
-274 RVGDTITDA
+274 ITDA

-399 QKAMRWLKHSRSYLL
+399 QKAMRGLKHSRSYLL

-451 KRIGDASFFKQ
+451 KRIGDASFFQQ
-462 CREKIERGEVWK
+462 CREKIERSEVWK

-486 SGHAPFKLPNHLRT
+486 SGHAPFKLPDHLRT

-507 PEKAADYMTTAHYT
+507 PEKVADYMTTAHYT

>member
-1 MSIDQSKIR
+1 MRQQLWDKTAIIFAVGIFLTFVAFDVIWCMDTTFASFSFFETYATK
-10 NFCII
+10 II
-15 AHIDHGKSTLA
+15 ATLA
-26 DRIIEKTGTLTSR
+26 LAGVYALTRSR
-39 EMQAQVLDNMDL
+39 WAQ
-51 ERERGIT
+51 I
-58 IKSQAVR
+58 
-65 IIYQAKDGE
+65 
-74 EYIFNLIDTPGHVDF
+74 
-89 NYEVSRSLAACDG
+89 
-102 AILVVDAAQ
+102 VVM
-111 GVEAQTL
+111 
-118 ANVYLA
+118 A
-124 LDHDLDVLPVINKID
+124 LLDVLLVANLMYFRTYYSAIPASSYLEAGNLADFKASVTDSLRWADIV
-139 LPSARPEEVAQEIED
+139 LPLITIATAVMAFRYKTTKRQPLTAVLKWWAAPLAGFALLLTGVNLCKGGFHKSLRSVRQSAYLCSA
-154 VIGIEAMDAPRI
+154 DAP
-166 SAKTGLNIE
+166 
-175 EVLEQIVTKI
+175 
-185 PAPAGDP
+185 
-192 KAPLKALIF
+192 IF
-201 DALYDSYKGVIVFCR
+201 SVFGCIWYD
-216 IKEGTVKVGTK
+216 
-227 IKMMATGAED
+227 
-237 LVTEV
+237 
-242 GYFGAGQFIPC
+242 
-253 DELSAGMVGYI
+253 
-264 TASIKNVKDT
+264 
-274 RVGDTITDA
+274 ITDA

-399 QKAMRWLKHSRSYLL
+399 QKAMRGLKHSRSYLL

-451 KRIGDASFFKQ
+451 KRIGDASFFQQ

-486 SGHAPFKLPNHLRT
+486 SGHAPFKLPDHLRT

-554 YRQELVGNPAC
+554 YRQELVDNPIC

>member
-1 MSIDQSKIR
+1 MRQQLWDKTAIIFAVGIFLTFVAFDVIWCMDTTFASFSFFETYATK
-10 NFCII
+10 II
-15 AHIDHGKSTLA
+15 ATLA
-26 DRIIEKTGTLTSR
+26 LAGVYALTR
-39 EMQAQVLDNMDL
+39 CRWAQ
-51 ERERGIT
+51 I
-58 IKSQAVR
+58 
-65 IIYQAKDGE
+65 
-74 EYIFNLIDTPGHVDF
+74 
-89 NYEVSRSLAACDG
+89 
-102 AILVVDAAQ
+102 VVM
-111 GVEAQTL
+111 
-118 ANVYLA
+118 A
-124 LDHDLDVLPVINKID
+124 LLDVLLVANLMYFRTYYSAIPASSYLEAGNLADFKASVTDSLRWADIV
-139 LPSARPEEVAQEIED
+139 LPLITIATAVMAFRYKTTKRQPLTAVLKWWAAPLAGFALLLTGVNLCKGGFHKSLRSVRQSAYLCSA
-154 VIGIEAMDAPRI
+154 DAP
-166 SAKTGLNIE
+166 
-175 EVLEQIVTKI
+175 
-185 PAPAGDP
+185 
-192 KAPLKALIF
+192 IF
-201 DALYDSYKGVIVFCR
+201 SVFGCIWYD
-216 IKEGTVKVGTK
+216 
-227 IKMMATGAED
+227 
-237 LVTEV
+237 
-242 GYFGAGQFIPC
+242 
-253 DELSAGMVGYI
+253 
-264 TASIKNVKDT
+264 
-274 RVGDTITDA
+274 ITDA
-283 AEPITPEKQAE
+283 AELITPEKQAE

-399 QKAMRWLKHSRSYLL
+399 QKAMRGLKHSRSYLL

-451 KRIGDASFFKQ
+451 KRIGDASFFQQ

-486 SGHAPFKLPNHLRT
+486 SGHAPFKLPDHLRT

>member
-1 MSIDQSKIR
+1 MRQQLWDKTAIIFAVGIFLTFVAFDVIWCMDTTFASFSFFETYATK
-10 NFCII
+10 II
-15 AHIDHGKSTLA
+15 ATLA
-26 DRIIEKTGTLTSR
+26 LAGVYALTR
-39 EMQAQVLDNMDL
+39 CRWAQ
-51 ERERGIT
+51 I
-58 IKSQAVR
+58 
-65 IIYQAKDGE
+65 
-74 EYIFNLIDTPGHVDF
+74 
-89 NYEVSRSLAACDG
+89 
-102 AILVVDAAQ
+102 VVM
-111 GVEAQTL
+111 
-118 ANVYLA
+118 A
-124 LDHDLDVLPVINKID
+124 LLDVLLVANLMYFRTYYSAIPASSYLEAGNLADFKASVTDSLRWADIV
-139 LPSARPEEVAQEIED
+139 LPLITIATAVMAFRSKTTKRQPLTAVLKWWAAPLAGFALLLTGVNLCKGGFHKSLRSVRQSAYLCSA
-154 VIGIEAMDAPRI
+154 DAP
-166 SAKTGLNIE
+166 
-175 EVLEQIVTKI
+175 
-185 PAPAGDP
+185 
-192 KAPLKALIF
+192 IF
-201 DALYDSYKGVIVFCR
+201 SVFGCIWYD
-216 IKEGTVKVGTK
+216 
-227 IKMMATGAED
+227 
-237 LVTEV
+237 
-242 GYFGAGQFIPC
+242 
-253 DELSAGMVGYI
+253 
-264 TASIKNVKDT
+264 
-274 RVGDTITDA
+274 ITDA
-283 AEPITPEKQAE
+283 AEPITPEKQVE

-399 QKAMRWLKHSRSYLL
+399 QKAMRGLKHSRSYLL

-451 KRIGDASFFKQ
+451 KRIGDASFFQQ

-486 SGHAPFKLPNHLRT
+486 SGHAPFKLPDHLRT

-640 DKEVERLKEAH
+640 DKEVERLK
-651 TVSDYMLRYDWL
+651 
-663 KRLD
+663 

>member
-1 MSIDQSKIR
+1 MRQQLWDKTSIVFAVGIFLTFVAFDVIWCMDTTFASFSFFETYATK
-10 NFCII
+10 II
-15 AHIDHGKSTLA
+15 ATLA
-26 DRIIEKTGTLTSR
+26 LAGVYALTR
-39 EMQAQVLDNMDL
+39 CRWAQ
-51 ERERGIT
+51 I
-58 IKSQAVR
+58 
-65 IIYQAKDGE
+65 
-74 EYIFNLIDTPGHVDF
+74 
-89 NYEVSRSLAACDG
+89 
-102 AILVVDAAQ
+102 VVM
-111 GVEAQTL
+111 
-118 ANVYLA
+118 A
-124 LDHDLDVLPVINKID
+124 LLDVLLVANLMYFRTYYSAIPASSYLEAGNLADFKASVTDSLRWADIV
-139 LPSARPEEVAQEIED
+139 LPLITIATAVMAFRYKTTKRQPLTAVLKWWAAPLAGFALLLTGVNLCKGGFHKSLRSVRQSAYLCSA
-154 VIGIEAMDAPRI
+154 DAP
-166 SAKTGLNIE
+166 
-175 EVLEQIVTKI
+175 
-185 PAPAGDP
+185 
-192 KAPLKALIF
+192 IF
-201 DALYDSYKGVIVFCR
+201 SVFGCIWYD
-216 IKEGTVKVGTK
+216 
-227 IKMMATGAED
+227 
-237 LVTEV
+237 
-242 GYFGAGQFIPC
+242 
-253 DELSAGMVGYI
+253 
-264 TASIKNVKDT
+264 
-274 RVGDTITDA
+274 ITDA

-307 ADSVT
+307 ADSIT

-324 SLESWVLEKKVDGKE
+324 SLESWVLEKKVEGKE

-399 QKAMRWLKHSRSYLL
+399 QKAMRGLKHSRSYLL

-451 KRIGDASFFKQ
+451 KRIGDASFFQQ

-486 SGHAPFKLPNHLRT
+486 SGHAPFKLPDHLRT

-526 DFVAYLKT
+526 DFVAYPKT

>member
-1 MSIDQSKIR
+1 MRQQLWDKTSIVFAVGIFLTFVAFDVIWCMDTTFASFSFFETYATK
-10 NFCII
+10 II
-15 AHIDHGKSTLA
+15 ATLA
-26 DRIIEKTGTLTSR
+26 LAGVYALTR
-39 EMQAQVLDNMDL
+39 CRWAQ
-51 ERERGIT
+51 I
-58 IKSQAVR
+58 
-65 IIYQAKDGE
+65 
-74 EYIFNLIDTPGHVDF
+74 
-89 NYEVSRSLAACDG
+89 
-102 AILVVDAAQ
+102 VVM
-111 GVEAQTL
+111 
-118 ANVYLA
+118 A
-124 LDHDLDVLPVINKID
+124 LLDVLLVANLMYFRTYYSAIPASSYLEAGNLADFKASVTDSLRWADIV
-139 LPSARPEEVAQEIED
+139 LPLITIATAVMAFRYKTTKRQPLTAVLKWWAAPLAGFALLLTGVNLCKGGFHKSLRSVRQSAYLCSA
-154 VIGIEAMDAPRI
+154 DAP
-166 SAKTGLNIE
+166 
-175 EVLEQIVTKI
+175 
-185 PAPAGDP
+185 
-192 KAPLKALIF
+192 IF
-201 DALYDSYKGVIVFCR
+201 SVFGCIWYD
-216 IKEGTVKVGTK
+216 
-227 IKMMATGAED
+227 
-237 LVTEV
+237 
-242 GYFGAGQFIPC
+242 
-253 DELSAGMVGYI
+253 
-264 TASIKNVKDT
+264 
-274 RVGDTITDA
+274 ITDA

-339 ITPCLNRLLKE
+339 ITPCLNSLLKE

-399 QKAMRWLKHSRSYLL
+399 QKAMRGLKHSRSYLL

-451 KRIGDASFFKQ
+451 KRIGDASFFQQ

-486 SGHAPFKLPNHLRT
+486 SGHAPFKLPDHLRT

-554 YRQELVGNPAC
+554 YRQELVGNPTC

>member
-1 MSIDQSKIR
+1 MRQQLWDKTAIIFAVGIFLTFVAFDVIWCMDTTFASFSFFETYATK
-10 NFCII
+10 II
-15 AHIDHGKSTLA
+15 ATLA
-26 DRIIEKTGTLTSR
+26 LAGVYALTR
-39 EMQAQVLDNMDL
+39 CRWAQ
-51 ERERGIT
+51 I
-58 IKSQAVR
+58 
-65 IIYQAKDGE
+65 
-74 EYIFNLIDTPGHVDF
+74 
-89 NYEVSRSLAACDG
+89 
-102 AILVVDAAQ
+102 VVM
-111 GVEAQTL
+111 
-118 ANVYLA
+118 A
-124 LDHDLDVLPVINKID
+124 LLDVLLVANLMYFRTYYSAIPASSYLEAGNLADFKASVTDSLRWADIV
-139 LPSARPEEVAQEIED
+139 LPLITIATAVMAFRYKTTKRQPLTAVLKWWAAPLAGFALLLTGVNLCKGGFHKSLRSVRQSAYLCSA
-154 VIGIEAMDAPRI
+154 DAP
-166 SAKTGLNIE
+166 
-175 EVLEQIVTKI
+175 
-185 PAPAGDP
+185 
-192 KAPLKALIF
+192 IF
-201 DALYDSYKGVIVFCR
+201 SVFGCIWYD
-216 IKEGTVKVGTK
+216 
-227 IKMMATGAED
+227 
-237 LVTEV
+237 
-242 GYFGAGQFIPC
+242 
-253 DELSAGMVGYI
+253 
-264 TASIKNVKDT
+264 
-274 RVGDTITDA
+274 ITDA

-307 ADSVT
+307 TDSVT

-339 ITPCLNRLLKE
+339 ITPCLNRLLKD

-399 QKAMRWLKHSRSYLL
+399 QKAMRGLKHSRSYLL

-451 KRIGDASFFKQ
+451 KRIGDASFFQQ

-486 SGHAPFKLPNHLRT
+486 SGHAPFKLPDHLRT

-540 TIVVIVGDHEGLAS
+540 TIVVIVGDHEGLAF

>member
-1 MSIDQSKIR
+1 MRQQLWDKTAITFAVGIFLTFVAFDVIWCMDTTFASFSFFETYATK
-10 NFCII
+10 II
-15 AHIDHGKSTLA
+15 ATLA
-26 DRIIEKTGTLTSR
+26 LAGVYALTRSR
-39 EMQAQVLDNMDL
+39 WAQ
-51 ERERGIT
+51 I
-58 IKSQAVR
+58 
-65 IIYQAKDGE
+65 
-74 EYIFNLIDTPGHVDF
+74 
-89 NYEVSRSLAACDG
+89 
-102 AILVVDAAQ
+102 VVM
-111 GVEAQTL
+111 
-118 ANVYLA
+118 A
-124 LDHDLDVLPVINKID
+124 LLDVLLVANLMYFRTYYSAIPASSYLEAGNLADFKASVTDSLRWADIV
-139 LPSARPEEVAQEIED
+139 LPLITIATAVMAFRYKTTKRQPLTAVLKWWAAPLAGFALLLTGVNLCKGGFHKSLRSVRQSAYLCSA
-154 VIGIEAMDAPRI
+154 DAP
-166 SAKTGLNIE
+166 
-175 EVLEQIVTKI
+175 
-185 PAPAGDP
+185 
-192 KAPLKALIF
+192 IF
-201 DALYDSYKGVIVFCR
+201 SVFGCIWYD
-216 IKEGTVKVGTK
+216 
-227 IKMMATGAED
+227 
-237 LVTEV
+237 
-242 GYFGAGQFIPC
+242 
-253 DELSAGMVGYI
+253 
-264 TASIKNVKDT
+264 
-274 RVGDTITDA
+274 ITDA

-339 ITPCLNRLLKE
+339 ITPCLNSLLKE

-399 QKAMRWLKHSRSYLL
+399 QKAMRRLKHSRSYLL

-451 KRIGDASFFKQ
+451 KRIGDASFFQQ

-486 SGHAPFKLPNHLRT
+486 SGHAPFKLPDHLRT

>member
-1 MSIDQSKIR
+1 MRQQLWDKTAIIFAVGIFLTFVAFDVIWCMDTTFASFSFFETYATK
-10 NFCII
+10 II
-15 AHIDHGKSTLA
+15 ATLA
-26 DRIIEKTGTLTSR
+26 LAGVYALTR
-39 EMQAQVLDNMDL
+39 CRWAQ
-51 ERERGIT
+51 I
-58 IKSQAVR
+58 
-65 IIYQAKDGE
+65 
-74 EYIFNLIDTPGHVDF
+74 
-89 NYEVSRSLAACDG
+89 
-102 AILVVDAAQ
+102 VVM
-111 GVEAQTL
+111 
-118 ANVYLA
+118 A
-124 LDHDLDVLPVINKID
+124 LLDVLLVANLMYFRTYYSAIPASSYLEAGNLADFKASVTDSLRWADIV
-139 LPSARPEEVAQEIED
+139 LPLITIATAVMAFRYKTTKRQPLTAVLKWWAAPLAGFALLLTGVNLCKGGFHKSLRSVRQSAYLCSA
-154 VIGIEAMDAPRI
+154 DAP
-166 SAKTGLNIE
+166 
-175 EVLEQIVTKI
+175 
-185 PAPAGDP
+185 
-192 KAPLKALIF
+192 IF
-201 DALYDSYKGVIVFCR
+201 SVFGCIWYD
-216 IKEGTVKVGTK
+216 
-227 IKMMATGAED
+227 
-237 LVTEV
+237 
-242 GYFGAGQFIPC
+242 
-253 DELSAGMVGYI
+253 
-264 TASIKNVKDT
+264 
-274 RVGDTITDA
+274 ITDA

-307 ADSVT
+307 ANSVT

-324 SLESWVLEKKVDGKE
+324 SLERWVLEKKVDGKE

-399 QKAMRWLKHSRSYLL
+399 QKAMRGLKHSRSYLL

-451 KRIGDASFFKQ
+451 KRIGDASFFQQ

-486 SGHAPFKLPNHLRT
+486 SGHAPFKLPDHLRT

-565 RGLVSDKQLTPFI
+565 RELVSDKQLTPFI

>member
-1 MSIDQSKIR
+1 MRQQLWDKTAIIFAVGIFLTFVAFDVIWCMDTTFASFSFFETYATK
-10 NFCII
+10 II
-15 AHIDHGKSTLA
+15 ATLA
-26 DRIIEKTGTLTSR
+26 LAGVYALTR
-39 EMQAQVLDNMDL
+39 CRWAQ
-51 ERERGIT
+51 I
-58 IKSQAVR
+58 
-65 IIYQAKDGE
+65 
-74 EYIFNLIDTPGHVDF
+74 
-89 NYEVSRSLAACDG
+89 
-102 AILVVDAAQ
+102 VVM
-111 GVEAQTL
+111 
-118 ANVYLA
+118 A
-124 LDHDLDVLPVINKID
+124 LLDVLLVAN
-139 LPSARPEEVAQEIED
+139 LMYFRTYYSAIPASSYL
-154 VIGIEAMDAPRI
+154 EAGNLADFKASVTDSLRWADIVMPLITIATAVMAFRYKTTKRQPLTAVLKWWAAPLAGFALLLTGVNLCKGGFHKSLRSVRQSAYLCSADAP
-166 SAKTGLNIE
+166 
-175 EVLEQIVTKI
+175 
-185 PAPAGDP
+185 
-192 KAPLKALIF
+192 IF
-201 DALYDSYKGVIVFCR
+201 SVFGCIWYD
-216 IKEGTVKVGTK
+216 
-227 IKMMATGAED
+227 
-237 LVTEV
+237 
-242 GYFGAGQFIPC
+242 
-253 DELSAGMVGYI
+253 
-264 TASIKNVKDT
+264 
-274 RVGDTITDA
+274 ITDA

-294 IERWLASQPKHQP
+294 IELWLASQPKHQP

-399 QKAMRWLKHSRSYLL
+399 QKAMRGLKHSRSYLL

-451 KRIGDASFFKQ
+451 KRIGDASFFQQ
-462 CREKIERGEVWK
+462 CREKIECGEVWK

-486 SGHAPFKLPNHLRT
+486 SGHAPFKLPDHLRT

-507 PEKAADYMTTAHYT
+507 PEKVADYMTTAHYT

>member
-1 MSIDQSKIR
+1 MRQQLWDKTAIIFAVGIFLTFVAFDVIWCMDTTFASFSFFETYATK
-10 NFCII
+10 II
-15 AHIDHGKSTLA
+15 ATLA
-26 DRIIEKTGTLTSR
+26 LAGVYALTR
-39 EMQAQVLDNMDL
+39 CRWAQIVAM
-51 ERERGIT
+51 
-58 IKSQAVR
+58 
-65 IIYQAKDGE
+65 
-74 EYIFNLIDTPGHVDF
+74 
-89 NYEVSRSLAACDG
+89 
-102 AILVVDAAQ
+102 
-111 GVEAQTL
+111 
-118 ANVYLA
+118 A
-124 LDHDLDVLPVINKID
+124 LLDVLLVANLMYFRTYYSAIPASSYLEAGNLADFKASVTDSLRWADIV
-139 LPSARPEEVAQEIED
+139 LPLITIATAVMAFRYKTTKRQPLTAVLKWWAAPLAGFALLLTGVNLCKGGFHKSLRSVRQSAYLCSA
-154 VIGIEAMDAPRI
+154 DAP
-166 SAKTGLNIE
+166 
-175 EVLEQIVTKI
+175 
-185 PAPAGDP
+185 
-192 KAPLKALIF
+192 IF
-201 DALYDSYKGVIVFCR
+201 SVFGCIWYD
-216 IKEGTVKVGTK
+216 
-227 IKMMATGAED
+227 
-237 LVTEV
+237 
-242 GYFGAGQFIPC
+242 
-253 DELSAGMVGYI
+253 
-264 TASIKNVKDT
+264 
-274 RVGDTITDA
+274 ITDA

-387 SSLYYDNTFYTL
+387 SSLYYDNTFYTI
-399 QKAMRWLKHSRSYLL
+399 QKAMRGLKHSRSYLL

-451 KRIGDASFFKQ
+451 KRIGDASFFQQ

-486 SGHAPFKLPNHLRT
+486 SGHAPFKLPDHLRT

-635 EGTGS
+635 EGSGS

>member
-1 MSIDQSKIR
+1 MRQQLWDKTAIIFAVGIFLTFVAFDVIWCMDTTFASFSFFETYATK
-10 NFCII
+10 II
-15 AHIDHGKSTLA
+15 ATLA
-26 DRIIEKTGTLTSR
+26 LAGVYALTR
-39 EMQAQVLDNMDL
+39 CRWAQ
-51 ERERGIT
+51 I
-58 IKSQAVR
+58 
-65 IIYQAKDGE
+65 
-74 EYIFNLIDTPGHVDF
+74 
-89 NYEVSRSLAACDG
+89 
-102 AILVVDAAQ
+102 VVM
-111 GVEAQTL
+111 
-118 ANVYLA
+118 A
-124 LDHDLDVLPVINKID
+124 LLDVLLVANLMYFRTYYSAIPASSYLEAGNLADFKASVTDSLRWADIV
-139 LPSARPEEVAQEIED
+139 LPLITIATAVMAFRYKTTKRQPLTAVLKWWAAPLAGFALLLTGVNLCKGGFHKSLRSVRQSAYLCSA
-154 VIGIEAMDAPRI
+154 DAP
-166 SAKTGLNIE
+166 
-175 EVLEQIVTKI
+175 
-185 PAPAGDP
+185 
-192 KAPLKALIF
+192 IF
-201 DALYDSYKGVIVFCR
+201 SVFGCIWYD
-216 IKEGTVKVGTK
+216 
-227 IKMMATGAED
+227 
-237 LVTEV
+237 
-242 GYFGAGQFIPC
+242 
-253 DELSAGMVGYI
+253 
-264 TASIKNVKDT
+264 
-274 RVGDTITDA
+274 ITDA

-324 SLESWVLEKKVDGKE
+324 SLESWVLEKKVNGKE

-387 SSLYYDNTFYTL
+387 SSLYYDNTFYTI
-399 QKAMRWLKHSRSYLL
+399 QKAMRGLKHSRSYLL

-451 KRIGDASFFKQ
+451 KRIGDASFFQQ

-486 SGHAPFKLPNHLRT
+486 SGHAPFKLPDHLRT

-554 YRQELVGNPAC
+554 YRQELVDNPVC

>member
-1 MSIDQSKIR
+1 MRQQLWDKTSIVFAVGIFLTFVAFDVIWCMDTTFASFSFFETYATK
-10 NFCII
+10 II
-15 AHIDHGKSTLA
+15 ATLA
-26 DRIIEKTGTLTSR
+26 LAGVYALTRCRWAQIVVMALLNVLLVANLMYFRTYYSAIPASSYLEAGNLADFKASVTDSLRWADIVLLLISIATAVIAFRYKTTKRQPLT
-39 EMQAQVLDNMDL
+39 AVLKWWAAPLAGFALLLTGVNL
-51 ERERGIT
+51 CKGGFH
-58 IKSQAVR
+58 KSLRSVR
-65 IIYQAKDGE
+65 QSA
-74 EYIFNLIDTPGHVDF
+74 
-89 NYEVSRSLAACDG
+89 
-102 AILVVDAAQ
+102 
-111 GVEAQTL
+111 
-118 ANVYLA
+118 YLC
-124 LDHDLDVLPVINKID
+124 
-139 LPSARPEEVAQEIED
+139 SA
-154 VIGIEAMDAPRI
+154 DAP
-166 SAKTGLNIE
+166 
-175 EVLEQIVTKI
+175 
-185 PAPAGDP
+185 
-192 KAPLKALIF
+192 IF
-201 DALYDSYKGVIVFCR
+201 SVFGCIWYD
-216 IKEGTVKVGTK
+216 
-227 IKMMATGAED
+227 
-237 LVTEV
+237 
-242 GYFGAGQFIPC
+242 
-253 DELSAGMVGYI
+253 
-264 TASIKNVKDT
+264 
-274 RVGDTITDA
+274 ITDA
-283 AEPITPEKQAE
+283 AEPITPEKQVE

-399 QKAMRWLKHSRSYLL
+399 QKAMRGLKHSRSYLL

-451 KRIGDASFFKQ
+451 KRIGDASFFQQ

-486 SGHAPFKLPNHLRT
+486 SGHAPFKLPDHLRT

-587 YDKFMG
+587 YNKFMG

-640 DKEVERLKEAH
+640 DKEEERLKEAH

>member
-1 MSIDQSKIR
+1 MKQQLWDKTAIIFAVGIFLTFVAFDVIWCMDTTFASFSFFETYATK
-10 NFCII
+10 II
-15 AHIDHGKSTLA
+15 ATLA
-26 DRIIEKTGTLTSR
+26 LAGVYALTR
-39 EMQAQVLDNMDL
+39 CRWAQ
-51 ERERGIT
+51 I
-58 IKSQAVR
+58 
-65 IIYQAKDGE
+65 
-74 EYIFNLIDTPGHVDF
+74 
-89 NYEVSRSLAACDG
+89 
-102 AILVVDAAQ
+102 VVM
-111 GVEAQTL
+111 
-118 ANVYLA
+118 A
-124 LDHDLDVLPVINKID
+124 LLDVLLVANLMYFRTYYSAIPASSYLEAGNLADFKASVTDSLRWADIVLPLITIATAVIAFRYKTTKRQPLTAVLKWWAAPLAGFALLLTGVNLCKGGFHKS
-139 LPSARPEEVAQEIED
+139 LRSVRQSAYLCSA
-154 VIGIEAMDAPRI
+154 DAP
-166 SAKTGLNIE
+166 
-175 EVLEQIVTKI
+175 
-185 PAPAGDP
+185 
-192 KAPLKALIF
+192 IF
-201 DALYDSYKGVIVFCR
+201 SIFGCIWYD
-216 IKEGTVKVGTK
+216 
-227 IKMMATGAED
+227 
-237 LVTEV
+237 
-242 GYFGAGQFIPC
+242 
-253 DELSAGMVGYI
+253 
-264 TASIKNVKDT
+264 
-274 RVGDTITDA
+274 ITDA

-324 SLESWVLEKKVDGKE
+324 SLESWVLEKEVDGKE

-399 QKAMRWLKHSRSYLL
+399 QTAMRGLKHSRSYLL

-451 KRIGDASFFKQ
+451 KRIGDASFFQQ

-486 SGHAPFKLPNHLRT
+486 SGHAPFKLPDHLRT

-635 EGTGS
+635 EGTRS

>member
-1 MSIDQSKIR
+1 MRQQLWDKTAIIFAVGIFLTFVAFDVIWCMDTTFASFSFFETYATK
-10 NFCII
+10 II
-15 AHIDHGKSTLA
+15 ATLA
-26 DRIIEKTGTLTSR
+26 LAGVYALTR
-39 EMQAQVLDNMDL
+39 CRWAQ
-51 ERERGIT
+51 I
-58 IKSQAVR
+58 
-65 IIYQAKDGE
+65 
-74 EYIFNLIDTPGHVDF
+74 
-89 NYEVSRSLAACDG
+89 
-102 AILVVDAAQ
+102 VVM
-111 GVEAQTL
+111 
-118 ANVYLA
+118 A
-124 LDHDLDVLPVINKID
+124 LLDVLLVANLMYFRTYYSAIPASSYLEAGNLADFKASVTDSLRWADIV
-139 LPSARPEEVAQEIED
+139 LPLITIATAVMAFRYKATKRQPLTAVLKWWAAPLAGFALLLTGVNLCKGGFHKSLRSVRQSAYLCSA
-154 VIGIEAMDAPRI
+154 DAP
-166 SAKTGLNIE
+166 
-175 EVLEQIVTKI
+175 
-185 PAPAGDP
+185 
-192 KAPLKALIF
+192 IF
-201 DALYDSYKGVIVFCR
+201 SVFGCIWYD
-216 IKEGTVKVGTK
+216 
-227 IKMMATGAED
+227 
-237 LVTEV
+237 
-242 GYFGAGQFIPC
+242 
-253 DELSAGMVGYI
+253 
-264 TASIKNVKDT
+264 
-274 RVGDTITDA
+274 ITDA

-399 QKAMRWLKHSRSYLL
+399 QKAMRGLKHSRSYLL

-451 KRIGDASFFKQ
+451 KRIGDASFFQQ

-474 PGESVYMQFVTY
+474 PGESVYMQSVTY
-486 SGHAPFKLPNHLRT
+486 SGHAPFKLPDHLRT

>member
-1 MSIDQSKIR
+1 MRQQLWDKTAIIFAVGIFLTFVAFDVIWCMDTTFASFSFFETYATK
-10 NFCII
+10 II
-15 AHIDHGKSTLA
+15 ATLA
-26 DRIIEKTGTLTSR
+26 LAGVYALTR
-39 EMQAQVLDNMDL
+39 CRWAQ
-51 ERERGIT
+51 I
-58 IKSQAVR
+58 
-65 IIYQAKDGE
+65 
-74 EYIFNLIDTPGHVDF
+74 
-89 NYEVSRSLAACDG
+89 
-102 AILVVDAAQ
+102 VVM
-111 GVEAQTL
+111 
-118 ANVYLA
+118 A
-124 LDHDLDVLPVINKID
+124 LLDVLLVANLMYFRTYYSAIPASSYLEAGNLADFKASVTDSLRWADIV
-139 LPSARPEEVAQEIED
+139 LPLITIATAVMAFRYKTTKRQPLTAVLKWWAALLAGFALLLTGVNLCKGGFHKSLRSVRQSAYLCSA
-154 VIGIEAMDAPRI
+154 DAP
-166 SAKTGLNIE
+166 
-175 EVLEQIVTKI
+175 
-185 PAPAGDP
+185 
-192 KAPLKALIF
+192 IF
-201 DALYDSYKGVIVFCR
+201 SVFGCIWYD
-216 IKEGTVKVGTK
+216 
-227 IKMMATGAED
+227 
-237 LVTEV
+237 
-242 GYFGAGQFIPC
+242 
-253 DELSAGMVGYI
+253 
-264 TASIKNVKDT
+264 
-274 RVGDTITDA
+274 ITDA

-399 QKAMRWLKHSRSYLL
+399 QKAMRGLKHSRSYLL

-451 KRIGDASFFKQ
+451 KRIGDASFFQQ

-486 SGHAPFKLPNHLRT
+486 SGHAPFKLPDHLRT

-565 RGLVSDKQLTPFI
+565 HGLVSDKQLTPFI

-635 EGTGS
+635 EGSGS

>member
-1 MSIDQSKIR
+1 MRQQLWDKTAIIFAVGIFLTFVAFDVIWCMDTTFASFSFFETYATK
-10 NFCII
+10 II
-15 AHIDHGKSTLA
+15 ATLA
-26 DRIIEKTGTLTSR
+26 LAGVYALTR
-39 EMQAQVLDNMDL
+39 CRWAQ
-51 ERERGIT
+51 I
-58 IKSQAVR
+58 
-65 IIYQAKDGE
+65 
-74 EYIFNLIDTPGHVDF
+74 
-89 NYEVSRSLAACDG
+89 
-102 AILVVDAAQ
+102 VVM
-111 GVEAQTL
+111 
-118 ANVYLA
+118 A
-124 LDHDLDVLPVINKID
+124 LLDVLLVAN
-139 LPSARPEEVAQEIED
+139 LMYFRTYYSAIPASSYL
-154 VIGIEAMDAPRI
+154 EAGNLADFKASVTDSLRWADIVMPLITIATAVMAFRYKTTKRQPLTAVLKWWAAPLAGFALLLTGVNLCKGGFHKSLRSVRQSAYLCSADAPIFSVFGCIWYDI
-166 SAKTGLNIE
+166 S
-175 EVLEQIVTKI
+175 
-185 PAPAGDP
+185 
-192 KAPLKALIF
+192 
-201 DALYDSYKGVIVFCR
+201 
-216 IKEGTVKVGTK
+216 
-227 IKMMATGAED
+227 
-237 LVTEV
+237 
-242 GYFGAGQFIPC
+242 
-253 DELSAGMVGYI
+253 
-264 TASIKNVKDT
+264 
-274 RVGDTITDA
+274 DA

-339 ITPCLNRLLKE
+339 ITPCLNSLLKE

-399 QKAMRWLKHSRSYLL
+399 QKAMRGLKHSRSYLL

-451 KRIGDASFFKQ
+451 KRIGDASFFQQ

-486 SGHAPFKLPNHLRT
+486 SGHAPFKLPDHLRT